1 MIERNGKFLEVTH
14 PALGETGT
22 LPRTLVSQVEM
33 QTLQVSIAIVSSK
46 HMVRLKILGWQWRR

>member
-33 QTLQVSIAIVSSK
+33 QTLQVSIAK
-46 HMVRLKILGWQWRR
+46 KGY